1 MITEAKTNGTQQKPD
16 ETNKLINTYKTIYS
30 NPFYI
35 ILATYVEVLPIG
47 LIVSLICAL
56 ILKRK
61 SNTGSMATAIA
72 S

>member
-1 MITEAKTNGTQQKPD
+1 MNFKQFAK
-16 ETNKLINTYKTIYS
+16 YKQPALYGACMAVLL
-30 NPFYI
+30 F
-35 ILATYVEVLPIG
+35 LFTYVEVLPIG

-61 SNTGSMATAIA
+61 SNTGSMAAAIA